1 MADKIIHLLLAIAC
15 LSLSIDNIRLRNK
28 VNIQQKLIFEAY
40 DHIIIIKNKLG
51 LPLFLEEGENKND

>member
-1 MADKIIHLLLAIAC
+1 MLNKIIHILQGLAI
-15 LSLSIDNIRLRNK
+15 LSLAIDNITLRHQ
-28 VNIQQKLIFEAY
+28 VNRHKKMIIEAY